1 MSVFTDS
8 ASTEEFSNKFLGAPA
23 SLEYPLRCSTI
34 LATLVVLCSSHNNVR
49 LLCSVIYHA
58 LTQRVLNVGF
68 LFVVLASR
76 LLAFLLH
83 PLSASRKPTRSKF
96 CILISFRA
104 QTLKTQI
111 SVNREF
117 LGQVRPISL
126 TQKNYWFLDQ
136 PISQK
141 TKNLDAAKR
150 PTNNHVPDLDC
161 ETGTK

>member
-1 MSVFTDS
+1 MLE
-8 ASTEEFSNKFLGAPA
+8 ASQ
-23 SLEYPLRCSTI
+23 SLVQT
-34 LATLVVLCSSHNNVR
+34 
-49 LLCSVIYHA
+49 

-68 LFVVLASR
+68 LVVVLASR

-83 PLSASRKPTRSKF
+83 PLSTSRKPTRSKF
-96 CILISFRA
+96 CILVSFRA
-104 QTLKTQI
+104 QTLRTQI

-136 PISQK
+136 PISKK
-141 TKNLDAAKR
+141 TKHLDAAKR

-161 ETGTK
+161 ETGPK